1 MDRRLAALTHTT
13 CAHNMWDMNVTLSI
27 DNRVVAAARR
37 IATTR
42 GTSLNQLIRDYLEE
56 LTHVNDVETT
66 IDQLDAMWAENVYR
80 SSSPWTRDQLHE
92 RA

>member
-1 MDRRLAALTHTT
+1 MSRLLSAFCIFAQYPSLTFTT
-13 CAHNMWDMNVTLSI
+13 SI

-56 LTHVNDVETT
+56 LTRVNDVETAL
-66 IDQLDAMWAENVYR
+66 DQLDAMWAENVYR
-80 SSSPWTRDQLHE
+80 SSGPWTRKQLL
-92 RA
+92 AVP

>member
-1 MDRRLAALTHTT
+1 
-13 CAHNMWDMNVTLSI
+13 MWTMNVTLSI

-56 LTHVNDVETT
+56 LARVNDVETA

-80 SSSPWTRDQLHE
+80 SSSPWTRGQLHE
-92 RA
+92 RS